1 MFALDT
7 PTFGLQRRVDR
18 WNSSDLRFV
27 ARDENDI
34 GVVLFPL
41 PHPRL
46 ANEISNFRNVGL
58 KTLEKGNVKKN
69 PSRKDSGWNISFWFA
84 VLSPLIGI
92 ALTFAAAAVMK
103 IYEDSGAAIEAI
115 SQFDFGHR

>member
-69 PSRKDSGWNISFWFA
+69 PSRKDSGWNISLWFA
-84 VLSPLIGI
+84 VSSPLIGI